1 VVELV
6 LVVEQMML
14 HLELEELVVEELV
27 EMVMQELQEQL
38 T

>member
-1 VVELV
+1 MVELV

-27 EMVMQELQEQL
+27 EVGEFDLNCSI
-38 T
+38 